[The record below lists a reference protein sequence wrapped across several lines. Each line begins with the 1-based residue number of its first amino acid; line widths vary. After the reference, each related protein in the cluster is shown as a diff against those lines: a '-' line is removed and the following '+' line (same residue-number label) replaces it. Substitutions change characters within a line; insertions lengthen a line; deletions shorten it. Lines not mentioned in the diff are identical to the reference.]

1 MTFPRV
7 RLNEELLREGMQI
20 ESVDI
25 PVESKVKILDA
36 LSATGLTSIEVGSF
50 VSARYTPQMADI
62 ESLVASFTPREGVRY
77 TALALNQRG
86 RERMAAFMPPSIAYV
101 G

>member
-7 RLNEELLREGMQI
+7 CLNEELLREGMQI

-36 LSATGLTSIEVGSF
+36 LSATGLTRSRW
-50 VSARYTPQMADI
+50 AR
-62 ESLVASFTPREGVRY
+62 S
-77 TALALNQRG
+77 
-86 RERMAAFMPPSIAYV
+86 
-101 G
+101 